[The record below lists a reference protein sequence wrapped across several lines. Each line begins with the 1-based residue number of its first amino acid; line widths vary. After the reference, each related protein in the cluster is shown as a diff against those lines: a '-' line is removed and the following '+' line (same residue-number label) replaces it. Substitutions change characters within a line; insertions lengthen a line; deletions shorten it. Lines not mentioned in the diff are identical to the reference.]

1 MFFGF
6 GTLDGG
12 IPSGLRYAAFAFSW
26 LYGMNILLAYL
37 RVPRAIRNAI
47 RT

>member
-12 IPSGLRYAAFAFSW
+12 IASGLKYAAFAFSW

-37 RVPRAIRNAI
+37 RVPRAIRNAM